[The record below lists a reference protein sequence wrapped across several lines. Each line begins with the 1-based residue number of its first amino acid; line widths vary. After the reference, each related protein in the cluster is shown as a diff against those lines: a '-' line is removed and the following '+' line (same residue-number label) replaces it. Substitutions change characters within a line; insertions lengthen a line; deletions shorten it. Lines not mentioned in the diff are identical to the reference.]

1 MKIKWYGHAG
11 FKITT
16 EKGVNIIIDPYEP
29 GGFDGAISYGAID
42 EPADVVITSHDHA
55 DHNYVKGIK
64 GNYRLIKEAGDFEFQ
79 GIEIKT
85 IPVFHDESRGKERGS
100 NLISVI
106 AADGLV
112 VTHLGDLGH
121 DLEPETLKKI
131 GKADIVLMPVGGFF
145 TIDAKM
151 ADKVRSALDPTIT
164 IPMHYKTA
172 KCAFPIASVED
183 FTKDKKN
190 VRVLNSSELDI
201 QKATLPGER
210 QIVVLQHAL

>member
-16 EKGVNIIIDPYEP
+16 EKGVNIIIDPYQP
-29 GGFDGAISYGAID
+29 GGFDGAISYGPID

-64 GNYRLIKEAGDFEFQ
+64 GSYKRIKEAGEFEFQ
-79 GIEIKT
+79 GVGIKT
-85 IPVFHDESRGKERGS
+85 IPVFHDESRGKERGN

-131 GKADIVLMPVGGFF
+131 GKAAIVLIPVGGFF

-151 ADKVRSALDPTIT
+151 AEKVRSAIDPAIT

-190 VRVLNSSELDI
+190 VRVLKSSELDV
-201 QKATLPGER
+201 QKATLPEGRE
-210 QIVVLQHAL
+210 IVVLQHAL

>member
-29 GGFDGAISYGAID
+29 GGFDGAISYGPID

-64 GNYRLIKEAGDFEFQ
+64 GSYKRIKESGEFEFQ
-79 GIEIKT
+79 GVGIKT

-151 ADKVRSALDPTIT
+151 ADKVRSALDPAIT

-190 VRVLNSSELDI
+190 VRVLKSSELDV
-201 QKATLPGER
+201 QKATLPEER